1 MPSNN
6 RTNAVRNSKL
16 SRERIIS
23 MIRVPVVGQDGKPLM
38 PTKSSRARRWVKEGK
53 AVGKWSDVGVYYVQL
68 LTPADDEIQRI
79 VVGVDPGKSYA
90 GIGVQSV
97 KFTLARFHLI
107 LPFGR
112 VKQRMEQ
119 RRMLRRSRR
128 SRRINRRVSFNLRN
142 HRQRRF
148 SNRKQSKI
156 PPSIKAS
163 RQLELRVVK
172 EVSKIFPLTAIGYER
187 VRADV
192 DRTKRRTAKS
202 GKGFS
207 PVMSGQNWAIEQMG
221 TIAPVFIREGW
232 QKDGNGTSQIRS
244 HLGLVKDKENKSE
257 ACAKT
262 HAVDG
267 VALAC
272 GYFVQYRRYI
282 TSNTQGYLWEG
293 DVTVTDSVFRII
305 TRPGAVKR
313 GKEYG
318 FFRRQLHFEVPDKSG
333 ARKRKGGTVTP
344 FGLRV
349 GDLVKAQKKD
359 EFFVGYVGGFTDT
372 DKTKNVSVY
381 DYTWKRIGQFT
392 PSKVLLLRRSNGL
405 CIA

>member
-1 MPSNN
+1 
-6 RTNAVRNSKL
+6 
-16 SRERIIS
+16 
-23 MIRVPVVGQDGKPLM
+23 MIRVPVVNQEGKPLM
-38 PTKSSRARRWVKEGK
+38 PTKPSRARKWVKEGK
-53 AVGKWSDVGVYYVQL
+53 AVGRWSDLGVYYVQL
-68 LTPADDEIQRI
+68 LQPAEEEIQLV

-97 KFTLARFHLI
+97 KFTLLRLHLI

-112 VKQRMEQ
+112 IRERMDK
-119 RRMLRRSRR
+119 RRELRRSRR
-128 SRRINRRVSFNLRN
+128 GRRINRRLSQKLRN
-142 HRQRRF
+142 HRQCRF
-148 SNRKQSKI
+148 NNRHLSKL

-172 EVSKIFPLTAIGYER
+172 EISKIFPVTAIGYER

-192 DRTKRRTAKS
+192 DRTKRSTAKS

-207 PVMSGQNWAIEQMG
+207 PVMSGQNWAIEQMN

-232 QKDGNGTSQIRS
+232 HKDGNGTSQLRS
-244 HLGLVKDKENKSE
+244 YLGLEKDKKNKSI
-257 ACAKT
+257 AKPET

-272 GYFVQYRRYI
+272 GYFIRYCRHVGRNTHGYVWRGTVQ
-282 TSNTQGYLWEG
+282 
-293 DVTVTDSVFRII
+293 VTDSIFRIV

-318 FFRRQLHFEVPDKSG
+318 FFRRQLHYEKPSKSG
-333 ARKRKGGTVTP
+333 TRNRKGGTVTP
-344 FGLRV
+344 FGFRV
-349 GDLVKAQKKD
+349 NDLVIAEKSG
-359 EFFVGYVGGFTDT
+359 ERYIGYVGGFTNT
-372 DKTKNVSVY
+372 DKTKNVSVC

-392 PSKVLLLRRSNGL
+392 PSKVKLLRRSNGL